1 MCLYFSVLVEI
12 FPLFAKI
19 FIWIANQ
26 VESWYFARE
35 RCADEVSFWNS
46 CFDRSTCF
54 FYFSFLPLAC
64 QKTHDEIKKRRRNRG
79 LRSLKN
85 YLHTCVGGLSPPSS
99 IPWVPSGRG
108 AEVERTN
115 PAGRYGIRGRKTR
128 VRGNG
133 RGWWDGWRVGDE
145 TFAIIVIYDR
155 VENEANLVE
164 ALALCRIRCSSN
176 GTAINIAF
184 RLIIDYL
191 SLLSSLENLIK
202 RNKKNTRAS

>member
-46 CFDRSTCF
+46 CFDCSTCF

-99 IPWVPSGRG
+99 IPWVPSGRRRG
-108 AEVERTN
+108 GGGGTNESRGEVWNSRE
-115 PAGRYGIRGRKTR
+115 
-128 VRGNG
+128 
-133 RGWWDGWRVGDE
+133 
-145 TFAIIVIYDR
+145 
-155 VENEANLVE
+155 
-164 ALALCRIRCSSN
+164 
-176 GTAINIAF
+176 
-184 RLIIDYL
+184 
-191 SLLSSLENLIK
+191 
-202 RNKKNTRAS
+202 KNTRPRKRKRLVGRMKSGGWNIRNNCDLR

>member
-1 MCLYFSVLVEI
+1 MRVDRALSNWRVVTSTVRSFYSCRREERRRSVEQVSGKWICACTSLFSSRF

-99 IPWVPSGRG
+99 IPWVPSGR
-108 AEVERTN
+108 R
-115 PAGRYGIRGRKTR
+115 RGRGGGTNES
-128 VRGNG
+128 RGEVWNS
-133 RGWWDGWRVGDE
+133 RE
-145 TFAIIVIYDR
+145 
-155 VENEANLVE
+155 
-164 ALALCRIRCSSN
+164 
-176 GTAINIAF
+176 
-184 RLIIDYL
+184 
-191 SLLSSLENLIK
+191 
-202 RNKKNTRAS
+202 KNTRPRKRKRLVGRMKSGGWNIRNNCDLR